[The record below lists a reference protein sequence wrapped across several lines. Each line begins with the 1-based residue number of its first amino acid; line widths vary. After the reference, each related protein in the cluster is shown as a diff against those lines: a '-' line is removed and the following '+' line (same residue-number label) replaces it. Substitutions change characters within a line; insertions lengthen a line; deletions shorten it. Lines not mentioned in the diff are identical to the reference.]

1 MKDNRICVFAGS
13 SPGSSSGY
21 TSAAATLGSEL
32 ARRGIVMIFG
42 GGATGLMGA
51 AADAALARD
60 GEVIGVVPE
69 FLMNKEREII
79 HARLTELHVVGSMHE
94 RKALMFE
101 LSAGF
106 IALPGGLGT
115 LEEILEILT
124 WRQLGLH
131 EKPCAVLNVNGYFEP
146 LLNLLDYAV
155 AEQFLQSEHRN
166 RLIVETTPEAIL
178 DSIESQNISAENVTL
193 GNGVQ

>member
-1 MKDNRICVFAGS
+1 MKNNRICVFAGS
-13 SPGSSSGY
+13 SPGSFSGH
-21 TSAAATLGSEL
+21 TGAAAALGFEL
-32 ARRGIVMIFG
+32 AERGIAMVFG

-51 AADAALARD
+51 AADAALD
-60 GEVIGVVPE
+60 HGGEVIGVVPK
-69 FLMNKEREII
+69 FLMNKGREMI

-94 RKALMFE
+94 RKGLMFE

-106 IALPGGLGT
+106 VALPGGLGT

-131 EKPCAVLNVNGYFEP
+131 DRPCAVLNVNGYFDP
-146 LLNLLDYAV
+146 LLNFLDHAV

-166 RLIVETTPEAIL
+166 RLTVETTPAALL
-178 DSIESQNISAENVTL
+178 DSMETRND
-193 GNGVQ
+193 G

>member
-13 SPGSSSGY
+13 GTGSSSGY
-21 TSAAATLGSEL
+21 TGAAATLGSEL
-32 ARRGIVMIFG
+32 ARRGIAMIFG

-51 AADAALARD
+51 AADAALARG

-69 FLMNKEREII
+69 FLVSRGREMI
-79 HARLTELHVVGSMHE
+79 HNRLTELHVVESMHE

-115 LEEILEILT
+115 LEEILEMLT

-155 AEQFLQSEHRN
+155 AKQFLQSGHRN
-166 RLIVETTPEAIL
+166 RLIVETTPETVL
-178 DSIESQNISAENVTL
+178 DSIETQNISADNVTL
-193 GNGVQ
+193 ENM